1 MPINTEALH
10 SDRPGDIARAAAL
23 LKQGK
28 LVAIPT
34 ETVYGLAANGLSVDA
49 VEGIFAAKR
58 RPADNPLILHV
69 ASIEAAIPLW
79 NATTKQLEIAAALS
93 AAFWPGPLSIVLK
106 ALPGTGYCHRRSRFG
121 GNQSPA
127 GEAVQSVLQLC
138 QFPLAAPSAN
148 LSGDRAHPCRSCRA
162 HLRGA
167 HCRYSG
173 WRPDHDWHRVNGC

>member
-23 LKQGK
+23 LKEGK

-79 NATTKQLEIAAALS
+79 AQQRNSWK
-93 AAFWPGPLSIVLK
+93 
-106 ALPGTGYCHRRSRFG
+106 SR
-121 GNQSPA
+121 QH
-127 GEAVQSVLQLC
+127 C
-138 QFPLAAPSAN
+138 QRH
-148 LSGDRAHPCRSCRA
+148 SGRAR
-162 HLRGA
+162 
-167 HCRYSG
+167 
-173 WRPDHDWHRVNGC
+173 